1 MKHPMKDRIIGIF
14 LGILIGT
21 MFMTSA
27 AAVSQTVQKTL
38 LYNNLKITLDGV
50 EVIPKDANGVYVEPF
65 AIDGTTYLPVRAISN
80 ALGLGVDWD
89 QKTSTVILTSPKEE
103 TDPASPTGLVLY
115 DANGVKITYNG
126 IETDMFGD
134 INIKLLIENNT
145 SSAILVQSRDT
156 SVNGFMI
163 DGFLSSEI
171 TAGKKAN
178 ASLSLWKTYLD
189 ENEIESIEDLETVFI
204 VMDNDTWDT
213 LFYTDTI
220 MIHPAN

>member
-1 MKHPMKDRIIGIF
+1 MKHTMKDRIIGIL

-21 MFMTSA
+21 MFVTSTA
-27 AAVSQTVQKTL
+27 AISQTVQKTL
-38 LYNNLKITLDGV
+38 LYNNLKITLDGE

-89 QKTSTVILTSPKEE
+89 QKTSTVVLTSPKEE
-103 TDPASPTGLVLY
+103 TVPASPTGLVLY
-115 DANGVKITYNG
+115 DANGVKITYKG

-145 SSAILVQSRDT
+145 AKTIIVYNRDT

-178 ASLSLWKTYLD
+178 ASLSLWKSYLD
-189 ENEIESIEDLETVFI
+189 ENEIESVEILETAFV
-204 VMDNDTWDT
+204 VEDYDTWDT
-213 LFYTDTI
+213 LFSTDTVV
-220 MIHPAN
+220 IHP

>member
-1 MKHPMKDRIIGIF
+1 MQHPIKDRIIGIL
-14 LGILIGT
+14 LGILIGS

-27 AAVSQTVQKTL
+27 AAISETVQKTL
-38 LYNNLKITLDGV
+38 LYNNLKITLDGE

-134 INIKLLIENNT
+134 VDIKLMIENNT
-145 SSAILVQSRDT
+145 SNTILIQNRNT

-163 DGFLSSEI
+163 DGILSSEI
-171 TAGKKAN
+171 TPGKKVN
-178 ASLSLWKTYLD
+178 TSLSLWETDLD
-189 ENEIESIEDLETVFI
+189 ENEIETIEDLETVF
-204 VMDNDTWDT
+204 VVLDNDTWDT
-213 LFYTDTI
+213 LFSTETI
-220 MIHPAN
+220 VIHPEE

>member
-1 MKHPMKDRIIGIF
+1 MKHTMKDRIIGIL

-21 MFMTSA
+21 MFVTSTA
-27 AAVSQTVQKTL
+27 AISQTVQKTL
-38 LYNNLKITLDGV
+38 LYNNLKITLDGE

-89 QKTSTVILTSPKEE
+89 QKTSTVVLTSPKEE
-103 TDPASPTGLVLY
+103 TVPASPTGLVLY
-115 DANGVKITYNG
+115 DANGVKITYKG

-145 SSAILVQSRDT
+145 AKTIIVYNRDT

-178 ASLSLWKTYLD
+178 ASLSLWKSYLD
-189 ENEIESIEDLETVFI
+189 ENEIESVEILETAFV
-204 VMDNDTWDT
+204 VEDNDTWDT
-213 LFYTDTI
+213 LFSTDTVV
-220 MIHPAN
+220 IHPEK

>member
-1 MKHPMKDRIIGIF
+1 MKHTMKDRIIGIL

-21 MFMTSA
+21 MFVTSTA
-27 AAVSQTVQKTL
+27 AISQTVQKTL
-38 LYNNLKITLDGV
+38 LYNNLKITLDGE

-65 AIDGTTYLPVRAISN
+65 AIDGTTYLPVRANSN

-89 QKTSTVILTSPKEE
+89 QKTSTVVLTSPKEE
-103 TDPASPTGLVLY
+103 TVPASPTGLVLY
-115 DANGVKITYNG
+115 DANGVKITYKG
-126 IETDMFGD
+126 IETDMYGD

-145 SSAILVQSRDT
+145 AKTIIVYNRDT

-178 ASLSLWKTYLD
+178 ASLSLWKSYLD
-189 ENEIESIEDLETVFI
+189 ENEIESVEILETAFV
-204 VMDNDTWDT
+204 VEDNDTWDT
-213 LFYTDTI
+213 LFSTDTVV
-220 MIHPAN
+220 IHPEK